1 LYLENPN
8 IKSLEQQIAGAQ
20 IEVKE
25 IPIPLGTEMDT
36 HLREFRIQAQTLQ
49 SKFPDSFIISGLSAE
64 KLAALTFDDGPD
76 GESTEKI
83 ASILDSYG
91 VPGTFFFVG
100 QHISRYERA
109 YNAVLLSSHEIGN
122 HSWSHLR
129 PTELSIYELLN
140 EVDLCQAALNAG
152 EQGKKLYRPP
162 FGLVTQEQMAVLD
175 KHGYTV
181 VAWSV
186 DSMDWYFDNP
196 EDIARCVIEAIH
208 PGAIILLHSAG
219 GKDNRTATIEAL
231 PVIIENLK
239 SQGYKLVTVNE
250 LIKAVQ

>member
-1 LYLENPN
+1 M
-8 IKSLEQQIAGAQ
+8 
-20 IEVKE
+20 V
-25 IPIPLGTEMDT
+25 
-36 HLREFRIQAQTLQ
+36 F
-49 SKFPDSFIISGLSAE
+49 SAE
-64 KLAALTFDDGPD
+64 IM
-76 GESTEKI
+76 E
-83 ASILDSYG
+83 
-91 VPGTFFFVG
+91 
-100 QHISRYERA
+100 Q
-109 YNAVLLSSHEIGN
+109 
-122 HSWSHLR
+122 
-129 PTELSIYELLN
+129 
-140 EVDLCQAALNAG
+140 
-152 EQGKKLYRPP
+152 QGKKLYRPP